1 LISAGQ
7 IFVVRAVNYGDKLMA
22 EQRGMKRAAKVLKR
36 SQRLKKKAKEA
47 NLRRLERALNAPE
60 QQAEE
65 TSE

>member
-1 LISAGQ
+1 
-7 IFVVRAVNYGDKLMA
+7 MA